1 MSHSSPAKSAPA
13 IQVSHLVKRFAKP
26 RSLPQLLLSRPTEY
40 ATVLHDVSF
49 EVSAGEVFGIMG
61 TNGAGKTTLTK
72 ILCTMVL
79 PDAGAAAVVGLD
91 VTRNP
96 LPVRRAVGYVTC
108 ADRSFEER
116 ISARANL
123 EFFGVLN
130 DLQGKALQYR
140 IDEVFEQVGLK
151 DAAAQQVRSFSTG
164 MKQKLAIARALMH
177 HPKIL
182 FLDEPTSGLDPMAAE
197 QFRLFL
203 ARLAKEQD
211 RTIFLCTHMPDE
223 IEQLCDRVLF
233 LHRGH
238 SVASGTLQSIR
249 QQVRPARQFRV
260 RALES
265 PPLQSGQALRAGV
278 RVVEVAVDR
287 DRPGEWQ
294 VAIEV
299 DAALPRAAAFD
310 VLKDLIGDF
319 GVSVVEF
326 CEVDVSLADLYA
338 ALAAGASREG

>member
-1 MSHSSPAKSAPA
+1 M
-13 IQVSHLVKRFAKP
+13 KRFTPP
-26 RSLPQLLLSRPTEY
+26 RSIPQLLLNRPS
-40 ATVLHDVSF
+40 APVTVLHDVSF
-49 EVSAGEVFGIMG
+49 EVNAGEVFGILG

-79 PDAGAAAVVGLD
+79 PDAGTATVSGLN
-91 VTRNP
+91 VTRHP
-96 LPVRRAVGYVTC
+96 LSVRRAVGYVTC

-130 DLQGKALQYR
+130 DLYGKNLNKR
-140 IDEVFEQVGLK
+140 ISEVFEQVGLQH
-151 DAAAQQVRSFSTG
+151 AATQQVRSFSTG

-177 HPKIL
+177 DPRIL

-197 QFRLFL
+197 RFREFL

-238 SVASGTLQSIR
+238 SVASGTLPSIR
-249 QQVRPARQFRV
+249 QQVRPARQLRARV
-260 RALES
+260 LGN
-265 PPLQSGQALRAGV
+265 PPWHPQQSIRAGV
-278 RVVEVAVDR
+278 RIADVRPDR
-287 DRPGEWQ
+287 DRPDEWLIR
-294 VAIEV
+294 IEV
-299 DAALPRAAAFD
+299 DAQLPREIVSE
-310 VLKDLIGDF
+310 VLKDAIVKYGMP
-319 GVSVVEF
+319 VVEF
-326 CEVDVSLADLYA
+326 GEEDVSLADLYA
-338 ALAAGASREG
+338 ALAAGESGDV